1 MATLLHLSDLH
12 LTGAENPSATSDHKV
27 RVIPRA
33 VAGHRAQLLMSSLAG
48 LGEALR
54 EVGEELDAIIVTGDI
69 ADKGRLSGYAQLQ
82 EVLSALGPSLPVPER
97 ILIVAGNHDV
107 DRGAVGEDRF
117 AGIRSLRDSG
127 YLVGWLSATEIGVK
141 PAPILTARDN
151 SYVLV
156 GLNSSEF
163 SGSQLETETDLAKH
177 LAELEERAKTD
188 PATHTLLD
196 AWHERGKADIARMS
210 GPELQEIHNQLGKAL
225 SSGPLRIVGL
235 HHQVLPVGTAEE
247 IKAFESILN
256 LGHLRRW
263 MASNQ
268 MDLVLHGH
276 KHDAAVIRDRI
287 NTDGAHDDH
296 EMTVLSAPSI
306 STARGA
312 GDPIG
317 QLIRVS
323 PRLPRLRG
331 YEIVT
336 VPAAEQGAVTDL
348 ANMPR
353 RTRPLDEVTANGL
366 VSGADVDATYARIT
380 AVLDRLPE
388 LPTPMVCRIDD
399 GSSGLSL
406 PADMPHVPE
415 PGKQRDEWLD
425 TVIDWWQSES
435 PGRAAKFNHGQFLH
449 ASTRGRASAVERI
462 VEELGKK
469 QGATSRALA
478 VLVNQDTLS
487 DGQEFP
493 SFISLQFVLRGTRL
507 DAVAYFR
514 KQEMSHWWPINVVEV
529 ARIQK
534 EVIARMPG
542 SQVTCGSITTITGMP
557 VRSLA
562 MPTVS
567 VPELDLRV
575 DRPGGMLDLVLPLYQ
590 PTAKRADIEAAW
602 AKTLEWLPGEV
613 QAEGDPRP
621 LLGLKVL
628 AETLQSAAAMN
639 ETDTAMEELIS
650 RLDELH
656 HINDTY
662 KESNRQAWAVRARRS
677 GAYVLKA
684 LASVLNERVVS

>member
-1 MATLLHLSDLH
+1 MATLFHLSDLH

-27 RVIPRA
+27 RVIPQA
-33 VAGHRAQLLMSSLAG
+33 VGGNRAQLLKSSLAG

-54 EVGEELDAIIVTGDI
+54 EVGEDLDAVIITGDI
-69 ADKGRLSGYAQLQ
+69 ADKGRLSGYAQLE
-82 EVLSALGPSLPVPER
+82 EVLSALGPSLPAPER
-97 ILIVAGNHDV
+97 ILVVAGNHDV
-107 DRGAVGEDRF
+107 DRDAVGEDRF
-117 AGIRSLRDSG
+117 AGIRSLRSAG
-127 YLVGWLSATEIGVK
+127 YLVGWLSAAEIGVE
-141 PAPILTARDN
+141 PAPILTAHDN

-163 SGSQLETETDLAKH
+163 SGSQLETEPGLSEH
-177 LAELEERAKTD
+177 LAELEVRAKTD
-188 PATHTLLD
+188 DATRALLA
-196 AWHERGKADIARMS
+196 AWQRRGSADIARMS
-210 GPELQEIHNQLGKAL
+210 GPELQEIHVQLGKGRP
-225 SSGPLRIVGL
+225 SGPLRIAGL

-287 NTDGAHDDH
+287 NTDGAHSDH
-296 EMTVLSAPSI
+296 EMTILSAPSI

-317 QLIRVS
+317 QLIRVN

-331 YEIVT
+331 YDIVT

-348 ANMPR
+348 ASMPR
-353 RTRPLDEVTANGL
+353 RTTPLDEVTAHGL
-366 VSGADVDATYARIT
+366 VSGVDVDATYARIT
-380 AVLDRLPE
+380 AVLDRLQT

-399 GSSGLSL
+399 GSSGVNL

-425 TVIDWWQSES
+425 TVINWWQSES

-449 ASTRGRASAVERI
+449 ANTRGRGSAVERI
-462 VEELGKK
+462 VTELGKK

-542 SQVTCGSITTITGMP
+542 NQVTCGSITTITGMP

-590 PTAKRADIEAAW
+590 PAVAREEIEESW
-602 AKTLEWLPGEV
+602 AKTLDWLPGDV

-628 AETLQSAAAMN
+628 AETLQAAAAMN
-639 ETDTAMEELIS
+639 ETSAPMEELIS
-650 RLDELH
+650 RLHELH
-656 HINDTY
+656 HVNDNY
-662 KESNRQAWAVRARRS
+662 DESKRQDWVVRAHRS
-677 GAYVLKA
+677 GSYVLKA